1 MLSLQSSY
9 ALTLCWKG
17 KLIELEEYLLDLI
30 THKIE
35 AALADQD
42 VSITSDELLSV
53 VSLAIEYTL
62 SSKAMKIHRG
72 VQ

>member
-1 MLSLQSSY
+1 V
-9 ALTLCWKG
+9 T
-17 KLIELEEYLLDLI
+17 ELEDYLTVLI
-30 THKIE
+30 VQKLE

-42 VSITSDELLSV
+42 LEITQDELAQV